1 MIKLNSK
8 ISFSY
13 KKPPLIISEISG
25 NHKQN
30 KKNFLKLIESAF
42 KNGSDLVKIQT
53 YEPRDITIKSKKKK
67 FLIKKGIWK
76 KEYLWD
82 LYKKAHTP
90 YAWHKDAFEI
100 ARKYNGILFSSPF
113 SKRGVDLLEKFKV
126 KIYKI
131 ASFEITDVKLIDY
144 IASKKKP
151 IIISTGNAEI
161 NEVKEAIKVIK
172 KYHNQIIILHCISSY
187 PTLIENTNLKKI
199 LELKKIFKNNLI
211 GLSDHT
217 DNIYSSIAAISHGIV
232 ALEKHYKLNHNTK
245 TVDSSFS
252 ITPSELNTLSQIKNK
267 IFKSMNENR
276 KTYID
281 KETIKLRRSIFAIK
295 DIKKGEKLS
304 LKNIDTFRPK
314 IGISSSKFFEIIGKK
329 VRLNIKK
336 FEPIKKNYL
345 R

>member
-1 MIKLNSK
+1 M
-8 ISFSY
+8 
-13 KKPPLIISEISG
+13 
-25 NHKQN
+25 
-30 KKNFLKLIESAF
+30 
-42 KNGSDLVKIQT
+42 
-53 YEPRDITIKSKKKK
+53 
-67 FLIKKGIWK
+67 
-76 KEYLWD
+76 
-82 LYKKAHTP
+82 
-90 YAWHKDAFEI
+90 
-100 ARKYNGILFSSPF
+100 
-113 SKRGVDLLEKFKV
+113 

-187 PTLIENTNLKKI
+187 TTLIENTNLKKI

-232 ALEKHYKLNHNTK
+232 AIEKHYKLNHKTK

-252 ITPSELNTLSQIKNK
+252 ITPSELNTLSLIKNK
-267 IFKSMNENR
+267 IFKSMNESR

-314 IGISSSKFFEIIGKK
+314 IGISSSKFFEILGKK

>member
-13 KKPPLIISEISG
+13 KNSPLIISEISG
-25 NHKQN
+25 NHNQN

-53 YEPRDITIKSKKKK
+53 YEPKDITINSKKKS

-76 KEYLWD
+76 KKYLWD

-90 YAWHKDAFEI
+90 YAWHKDAFKI

-113 SKRGVDLLEKFKV
+113 SKRGVDFLEKLKV

-131 ASFEITDVKLIDY
+131 ASFEITDLKLIDY

-161 NEVKEAIKVIK
+161 DEIKKAIKIIK

-199 LELKKIFKNNLI
+199 LELKKIFKHNLI

-217 DNIYSSIAAISHGIV
+217 NSIFSSIAAISHGIV
-232 ALEKHYKLNHNTK
+232 AIEKHYKLNDKTK

-252 ITPSELNTLSQIKNK
+252 ITPSELKTLSQIKDK
-267 IFKSMNENR
+267 IFKSLNENK
-276 KTYID
+276 KTHID
-281 KETIKLRRSIFAIK
+281 KESIKLIRSIFEIK
-295 DIKKGEKLS
+295 
-304 LKNIDTFRPK
+304 
-314 IGISSSKFFEIIGKK
+314 
-329 VRLNIKK
+329 
-336 FEPIKKNYL
+336 
-345 R
+345 